1 MLVVCLGDTD
11 RNLIETDT
19 KNVTDLEIDHLKNPQ
34 FLPNQA
40 DIQAIV
46 PTHELVIF
54 NKFDNNW
61 IEIVDFYK

>member
-40 DIQAIV
+40 YIQSIL
-46 PTHELVIF
+46 PNHKLFSWSFSLIF
-54 NKFDNNW
+54 
-61 IEIVDFYK
+61 IMIG